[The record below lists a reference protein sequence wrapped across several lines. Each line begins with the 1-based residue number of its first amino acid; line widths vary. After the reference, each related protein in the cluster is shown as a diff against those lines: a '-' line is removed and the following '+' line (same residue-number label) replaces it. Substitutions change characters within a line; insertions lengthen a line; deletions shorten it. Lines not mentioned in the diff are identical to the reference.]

1 MYNRAPSS
9 AIERYSV
16 AILRYRI
23 IPRAPAMAAEF
34 LARAKVSFV
43 KTAVLSSN
51 DGGNTFSEET
61 ILKEKTDE
69 QGNKISESELNRL
82 EKANNRHSTGTVKSL
97 YEQLE
102 QNKMEKDEAWKAKH
116 GPQAPKGLDEE
127 DVLFL
132 NEQSW
137 RQAERRREVKKAEE
151 DELAS
156 FRNAQRQKKQY
167 VNNSSND
174 KRRELNS
181 DATTQRSD
189 NESSKMILTRKSKLP
204 SNFFK
209 KRQRV
214 PSNDAKEIRLSSP
227 KKIKTLTNSIGRKKD
242 AVIDGQ
248 DASSRRAAGDK
259 QKSANIAALDFLNDF
274 GDDSSSEDEN
284 Q

>member
-1 MYNRAPSS
+1 M
-9 AIERYSV
+9 
-16 AILRYRI
+16 
-23 IPRAPAMAAEF
+23 
-34 LARAKVSFV
+34 
-43 KTAVLSSN
+43 
-51 DGGNTFSEET
+51 
-61 ILKEKTDE
+61 KEKTDE

-82 EKANNRHSTGTVKSL
+82 EKANNMHSTGTVKSL

-151 DELAS
+151 DELVS

-167 VNNSSND
+167 VNSSSND
-174 KRRELNS
+174 TRREINS
-181 DATTQRSD
+181 DTTTQRSD
-189 NESSKMILTRKSKLP
+189 NESAKGILTRKSKLP

-214 PSNDAKEIRLSSP
+214 PLNDAKGIRLSSP
-227 KKIKTLTNSIGRKKD
+227 KKIKTLTNSISGKKD
-242 AVIDGQ
+242 AVVDSQ
-248 DASSRRAAGDK
+248 DASSRHAAGDK

>member
-1 MYNRAPSS
+1 
-9 AIERYSV
+9 
-16 AILRYRI
+16 
-23 IPRAPAMAAEF
+23 MAAEF
-34 LARAKVSFV
+34 LARTKVSFV

-61 ILKEKTDE
+61 IIKEKTDE
-69 QGNKISESELNRL
+69 QGNKISENELNRL
-82 EKANNRHSTGTVKSL
+82 EKVNNMHSAGTVKSL

-137 RQAERRREVKKAEE
+137 KQAERRREVKKAEE

-156 FRNAQRQKKQY
+156 FRDAQRQKKQY
-167 VNNSSND
+167 LNSSSSD
-174 KRRELNS
+174 KRMEINS
-181 DATTQRSD
+181 DVKTRSGD
-189 NESSKMILTRKSKLP
+189 KESAKIDLKRKSKLP

-214 PSNDAKEIRLSSP
+214 VLNDADKTRPSVA
-227 KKIKTLTNSIGRKKD
+227 KKIKTVAKTVSVSNAAD
-242 AVIDGQ
+242 IDSQ
-248 DASSRRAAGDK
+248 DASSKLVSGAK
-259 QKSANIAALDFLNDF
+259 QKNSNIAALDFLNDF
-274 GDDSSSEDEN
+274 GDDSSSEDED